1 MGKGASSG
9 DAVDGCGEQTGEG
22 GAGNLVEK
30 ILQQSLERVPGKELK
45 KAKPRKPVAKKV
57 PKQKP
62 GIDGPVFSQCP
73 TKKIKLGGRQKKT
86 TNFLDEDE
94 EDGGL
99 GLDGRLEGGEEE
111 DNLAGEVFVFF
122 LISSVLIFSL
132 FFFRR
137 PDFLAKLDALMELS
151 ENVVVENENP
161 WLGESQVSLKSKL
174 IIE

>member
-1 MGKGASSG
+1 MRILLYFRKYDQVGTVFGNHIFSEDMPWKAPFAKVGKGASSG

-86 TNFLDEDE
+86 TNILSEDE

-99 GLDGRLEGGEEE
+99 RLDVRLGGGGEE
-111 DNLAGEVFVFF
+111 DNLARSWSFF
-122 LISSVLIFSL
+122 SFLSSYFSL
-132 FFFRR
+132 F
-137 PDFLAKLDALMELS
+137 
-151 ENVVVENENP
+151 
-161 WLGESQVSLKSKL
+161 
-174 IIE
+174 

>member
-1 MGKGASSG
+1 MNKQVDGSKDGHSVSASK

-111 DNLAGEVFVFF
+111 DNLARSSFF
-122 LISSVLIFSL
+122 SHFFSSYFFS
-132 FFFRR
+132 F
-137 PDFLAKLDALMELS
+137 S
-151 ENVVVENENP
+151 
-161 WLGESQVSLKSKL
+161 
-174 IIE
+174 